1 MSKQTKS
8 MFGTIYD
15 ALPEDPGEEQRC
27 NVKVSQSV
35 QSQYCRAIKEEK
47 KSVQKEIIAKK
58 RKKKPQF
65 CRAIKEEKKST
76 QKERIAKNRS
86 KKSKPTMAQ
95 EIEAMKLIG
104 QCYQTFDVCELAD
117 MGVI

>member
-1 MSKQTKS
+1 MSKQT
-8 MFGTIYD
+8 FGTIYD
-15 ALPEDPGEEQRC
+15 ALTEEDPGEEHRC

-35 QSQYCRAIKEEK
+35 RSQYCRAIKEEK

-95 EIEAMKLIG
+95 EIEAMKRICQLHK
-104 QCYQTFDVCELAD
+104 TWDVCELAY

>member
-1 MSKQTKS
+1 MSRLAKS
-8 MFGTIYD
+8 MFGTICD
-15 ALPEDPGEEQRC
+15 ALPGEDQRC

-47 KSVQKEIIAKK
+47 KVQKEIIAKK

-76 QKERIAKNRS
+76 QKERIAKKR
-86 KKSKPTMAQ
+86 KKKPHSTIAQ
-95 EIEAMKLIG
+95 EIEAMK
-104 QCYQTFDVCELAD
+104 QVCQFYKTFDVCELAD

>member
-1 MSKQTKS
+1 MSKQT
-8 MFGTIYD
+8 FGTIYD
-15 ALPEDPGEEQRC
+15 ALPEDPGEDQRC

-35 QSQYCRAIKEEK
+35 QSQY
-47 KSVQKEIIAKK
+47 
-58 RKKKPQF
+58 

-95 EIEAMKLIG
+95 EIETMKQIC
-104 QCYQTFDVCELAD
+104 QFYNTFDVCKLAD
-117 MGVI
+117 MKVI

>member
-1 MSKQTKS
+1 MSKQT
-8 MFGTIYD
+8 FGTIYD
-15 ALPEDPGEEQRC
+15 ALPEDPKKEQSC

-35 QSQYCRAIKEEK
+35 RSQY
-47 KSVQKEIIAKK
+47 
-58 RKKKPQF
+58 

-95 EIEAMKLIG
+95 EIDAWKQIC
-104 QCYQTFDVCELAD
+104 QFYQTFDVCELAD

>member
-1 MSKQTKS
+1 MSKQT
-8 MFGTIYD
+8 FGTIYD

-47 KSVQKEIIAKK
+47 KSVQKE
-58 RKKKPQF
+58 
-65 CRAIKEEKKST
+65 
-76 QKERIAKNRS
+76 RIAKNRS
-86 KKSKPTMAQ
+86 KKSKSTMAQ
-95 EIEAMKLIG
+95 ETEAMKLIG